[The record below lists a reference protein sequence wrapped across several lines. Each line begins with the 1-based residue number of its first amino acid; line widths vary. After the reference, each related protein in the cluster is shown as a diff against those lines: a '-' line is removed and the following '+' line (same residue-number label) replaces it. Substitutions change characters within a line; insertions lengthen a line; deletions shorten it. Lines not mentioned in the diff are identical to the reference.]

1 MTVQRRK
8 HAATRVAFR
17 LESNADPTAL
27 LGLITLCAR
36 LATERTLRYTDSP
49 RALVWSLRC
58 VLLRLL
64 GKKPRVSRLSIS
76 VSVRGTVP
84 VLACDREVR
93 HASKFS

>member
-36 LATERTLRYTDSP
+36 LATERTLRDTDSP
-49 RALVWSLRC
+49 RALVWSLC
-58 VLLRLL
+58 A
-64 GKKPRVSRLSIS
+64 GEKAPS
-76 VSVRGTVP
+76 VSSLDKCQCARYSTGTR
-84 VLACDREVR
+84 L
-93 HASKFS
+93 

>member
-36 LATERTLRYTDSP
+36 LATERTLRYAIAP

-58 VLLRLL
+58 VLLL
-64 GKKPRVSRLSIS
+64 GKKPRVSRLSMS
-76 VSVRGTVP
+76 GQCARYSTGTR
-84 VLACDREVR
+84 L
-93 HASKFS
+93 

>member
-36 LATERTLRYTDSP
+36 LATERHAAIP
-49 RALVWSLRC
+49 IALVRSCGPC
-58 VLLRLL
+58 VL
-64 GKKPRVSRLSIS
+64 GKKPRVSR
-76 VSVRGTVP
+76 VSR
-84 VLACDREVR
+84 
-93 HASKFS
+93 

>member
-36 LATERTLRYTDSP
+36 LATERTLRY
-49 RALVWSLRC
+49 R
-58 VLLRLL
+58 
-64 GKKPRVSRLSIS
+64 
-76 VSVRGTVP
+76 
-84 VLACDREVR
+84 
-93 HASKFS
+93 

>member
-36 LATERTLRYTDSP
+36 A
-49 RALVWSLRC
+49 
-58 VLLRLL
+58 
-64 GKKPRVSRLSIS
+64 
-76 VSVRGTVP
+76 
-84 VLACDREVR
+84 
-93 HASKFS
+93 

>member
-36 LATERTLRYTDSP
+36 LATERTLRDTDSP
-49 RALVWSLRC
+49 RALVSSCGPC
-58 VLLRLL
+58 VL

-93 HASKFS
+93 HASKF

>member
-36 LATERTLRYTDSP
+36 LATEHAAII
-49 RALVWSLRC
+49 ALVCSCGPC
-58 VLLRLL
+58 VL
-64 GKKPRVSRLSIS
+64 GKKPRVSRLSMS

-93 HASKFS
+93 HASKF